1 MSAREEG
8 GGGNRLDVS
17 VPAEM
22 VIIVV
27 FEVFKADAEEDMVIY
42 PFVHRADAVV
52 P

>member
-27 FEVFKADAEEDMVIY
+27 FEVFEADAEEDMVIY